1 MRDIHPWYW
10 LFFFF
15 EFQLGVILS
24 LLFILQWQNLQDF
37 SYWQSGLGKSKFH
50 IKLTSKY
57 SVSHV
62 SEFQYIESPNIFF
75 LFWKRVKVYSEVRRH
90 RKSATRDYDREKTNK
105 QSKLFFSLCVN
116 KAMEWI
122 IASVELKSAHVI
134 LKSFILVFCPKE
146 TSGINSNRK
155 RSFFI
160 FYFCNKYLK
169 KQESLQL

>member
-1 MRDIHPWYW
+1 MGASHQVRTGASGFLFRHFSLCFLHKACVTSIHGIDYS
-10 LFFFF
+10 FFL

-105 QSKLFFSLCVN
+105 QSKLF
-116 KAMEWI
+116 
-122 IASVELKSAHVI
+122 
-134 LKSFILVFCPKE
+134 
-146 TSGINSNRK
+146 
-155 RSFFI
+155 
-160 FYFCNKYLK
+160 
-169 KQESLQL
+169 

>member
-1 MRDIHPWYW
+1 MRTGASGFLFRHFSLCFLHKACVTSIHGIDYS
-10 LFFFF
+10 FFL

-75 LFWKRVKVYSEVRRH
+75 YSGKESKFTLKLEGIEKVRPETMIG
-90 RKSATRDYDREKTNK
+90 KKQTNK
-105 QSKLFFSLCVN
+105 ASFFSFLCVN

-134 LKSFILVFCPKE
+134 LCR
-146 TSGINSNRK
+146 N
-155 RSFFI
+155 RSF
-160 FYFCNKYLK
+160 C
-169 KQESLQL
+169 S